1 MNSALGIAVV
11 FNFITLIAVETG
23 LEIFVVDVD
32 VDVVGM
38 VDFVDV
44 FVVIGY
50 WLFDVGIV
58 DVVVEGDLEGII
70 ADFCN
75 IVTVS
80 CPLHALVT
88 SEPN

>member
-1 MNSALGIAVV
+1 MA
-11 FNFITLIAVETG
+11 
-23 LEIFVVDVD
+23 IFVDVD

-58 DVVVEGDLEGII
+58 VVVEGDLEGII

-75 IVTVS
+75 TVTVS
-80 CPLHALVT
+80 CPLHALVM